1 MADLRPRN
9 DLQLRITHGHLA
21 ALAVSTVSVAVL
33 AFLVGVQVGRRAA
46 PVATEEASPA
56 EQPLLPDAADTQA
69 LARLLR
75 EVELAQGTFDPSG
88 APAPALTQTNLTF
101 PAVLGDQATAA
112 PTADAA
118 AAASVS
124 VDAPP
129 GEPPRAPS
137 QAPPVS
143 GWAVQVGSYPSQAE
157 AEIRIAELQ
166 DHGVSAY
173 RVAALVDG
181 QTWHRVRV
189 GGFSDRDRAEAARA
203 TLADDLGSPDLL
215 LAEAP

>member
-1 MADLRPRN
+1 MADFRPRA

-21 ALAVSTVSVAVL
+21 ALGVTTASVAVL

-46 PVATEEASPA
+46 PVAEEAPA
-56 EQPLLPDAADTQA
+56 AAEDALLPDGQEAEA

-75 EVELAQGTFDPSG
+75 EVELSQGSFDPTG
-88 APAPALTQTNLTF
+88 APALTRTTLTF
-101 PAVLGDQATAA
+101 PSVLGEQTTAA
-112 PTADAA
+112 PAKGGAGN
-118 AAASVS
+118 ASVA
-124 VDAPP
+124 VAAPA

-137 QAPPVS
+137 MAPPVS
-143 GWAVQVGSYPSQAE
+143 GWAIQVGSYPTQAE
-157 AEIRIAELQ
+157 AEARIAELTG
-166 DHGVSAY
+166 HGVSAY

-189 GGFSDRDRAEAARA
+189 GGFSDRDRAESARA
-203 TLADDLGSPDLL
+203 ALATNLDEPDLL